1 MKPKLKTCSG
11 CGQEKVIWKNHEGG
25 KYCKSC
31 WAGIKYQGVKPK
43 PRSKIKP
50 KSKKQEKLD
59 AVYSQ
64 LRRVYLEKNPNC
76 QASLPGCTR
85 NATEVHHKS
94 LRGDNYLV
102 VDTWCAICRSCH
114 TKIHLDPKAARELG
128 LLV

>member
-11 CGQEKVIWKNHEGG
+11 CEQERVIWKNHEGE

-59 AVYSQ
+59 VVYSQ
-64 LRRVYLEKNPNC
+64 LRRVFLEKNPNC

-85 NATEVHHKS
+85 KATEVHHKDG
-94 LRGDNYLV
+94 RQKNYLV
-102 VDTWCAICRSCH
+102 IETWCASCRNCH
-114 TKIHLDPKAARELG
+114 VYIHNNPEEARELG
-128 LLV
+128 LLI